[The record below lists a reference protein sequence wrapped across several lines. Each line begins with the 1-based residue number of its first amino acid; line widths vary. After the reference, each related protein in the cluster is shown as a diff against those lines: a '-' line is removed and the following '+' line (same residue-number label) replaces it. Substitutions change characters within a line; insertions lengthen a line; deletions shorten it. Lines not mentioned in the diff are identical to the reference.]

1 MIGGK
6 YPIANLPFR
15 QLYFS
20 PTGEY
25 QLAFRQLAKVVGNSA
40 NWRIHCGETK
50 SLLANFILEIRQL
63 ANVVGNFANGEYSVG
78 EIPNWRTDREPQ
90 KVYSQTF

>member
-1 MIGGK
+1 
-6 YPIANLPFR
+6 
-15 QLYFS
+15 
-20 PTGEY
+20 
-25 QLAFRQLAKVVGNSA
+25 
-40 NWRIHCGETK
+40 
-50 SLLANFILEIRQL
+50 LANFILEIRQL